1 MNPGSPRNQGEASNL
16 VGSNDAIL
24 DELLSSQQLMIAM
37 LRVSVED
44 PSARIGAWDVR
55 DIAAHLAASERD
67 CYVPRIR
74 AIAAG
79 ENPTFDLFSNDD
91 ADFSGI
97 HLDDALDE
105 WTATRVML
113 IGYVKTLDESQRTEL
128 AGNHETYG
136 RVTVD
141 RYLEI
146 ALKHDRDHLRGL
158 ERLASQLTR

>member
-1 MNPGSPRNQGEASNL
+1 VSE
-16 VGSNDAIL
+16 DIL
-24 DELLSSQQLMIAM
+24 DQLVSSQQLVIAM
-37 LRVSVED
+37 LRVSSED
-44 PSARIGAWDVR
+44 PSARIGAWDLR

-79 ENPTFDLFSNDD
+79 DNPTFDLFTNDD
-91 ADFSGI
+91 TDFSGI

-105 WTATRVML
+105 WTATRMML
-113 IGYVKTLDESQRTEL
+113 IGYVKTLDENQRTQL
-128 AGNHETYG
+128 AGHHETYG

-146 ALKHDRDHLRGL
+146 ALKHDRDHLLGL
-158 ERLASQLTR
+158 ERLAGQLTR